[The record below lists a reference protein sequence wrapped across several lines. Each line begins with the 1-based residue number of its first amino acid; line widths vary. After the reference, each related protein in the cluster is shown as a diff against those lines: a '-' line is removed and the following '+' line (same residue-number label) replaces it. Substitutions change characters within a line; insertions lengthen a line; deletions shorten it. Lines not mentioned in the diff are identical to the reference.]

1 MILDSTFVHD
11 VIHENDAAVNRLA
24 ELRDDATPV
33 ALSALTV
40 FEVGVGL
47 RGETAKYR
55 DHFDAKIKDLVVI
68 PVGETIAHRALNIQ
82 HDLLDRGERI
92 GARDVL
98 IAGTA
103 VGSGDPRVLTRNVD
117 EFARVD
123 DLGVETY

>member
-11 VIHENDAAVNRLA
+11 VVHENDAAINRLA
-24 ELRDDATPV
+24 ELRDARTPV

-47 RGETAKYR
+47 RGETAQYR
-55 DHFDAKIKDLVVI
+55 DHFDAKIEDLVVV
-68 PVGETIAHRALNIQ
+68 PVSESIARRALTIQ

-92 GARDVL
+92 GPRDVL

-103 VGSGDPRVLTRNVD
+103 VGSPDSRVLTRNID
-117 EFARVD
+117 EFQRVD
-123 DLGVETY
+123 GLTVETY

>member
-1 MILDSTFVHD
+1 MILDSTFIHD
-11 VIHENDAAVNRLA
+11 VIREDEAAVNLLA
-24 ELRDDATPV
+24 QLSESGTRV

-47 RGETAKYR
+47 RGEAAQYR
-55 DHFDAKIKDLVVI
+55 ESFDEQVGSLVVL
-68 PVGETIAHRALNIQ
+68 PVGEADARRALTIQ

-103 VGSGDPRVLTRNVD
+103 LESADPRVLTRNVD
-117 EFARVD
+117 EFARVEGLD
-123 DLGVETY
+123 VESY

>member
-11 VIHENDAAVNRLA
+11 VIRENDAAVNRLG
-24 ELRDDATPV
+24 ELSEAGTPV

-47 RGETAKYR
+47 RGESAQYQERFTAQV
-55 DHFDAKIKDLVVI
+55 DDLAVV
-68 PVGETIAHRALNIQ
+68 PVGEADAQRALDVQ

-103 VGSGDPRVLTRNVD
+103 LGSTDPRVLTRNVD
-117 EFARVD
+117 EFARVEG
-123 DLGVETY
+123 LEVETY

>member
-11 VIHENDAAVNRLA
+11 VLREDSDAIERVV
-24 ELRDDATPV
+24 ELRDSETPV

-47 RGETAKYR
+47 RGESAQYR
-55 DHFDAKIKDLVVI
+55 AEFDERVDDLVVL
-68 PVGETIAHRALNIQ
+68 PVTETVARRAIAIQ
-82 HDLLDRGERI
+82 HDLLDHGHRI

-103 VGSGDPRVLTRNVD
+103 VGSPDPRVLTRNVD

-123 DLGVETY
+123 GLDVHGY

>member
-11 VIHENDAAVNRLA
+11 VIHEDDAAVNRLT
-24 ELRDDATPV
+24 ELSEAGTPV

-47 RGETAKYR
+47 RGESAQYR
-55 DHFDAKIKDLVVI
+55 ERFDEQVEGLTVV
-68 PVGETIAHRALNIQ
+68 PLGEGDARRAWDVQ

-103 VGSGDPRVLTRNVD
+103 LGSSDPRVLTRNVG
-117 EFARVD
+117 EFERIEGLDV
-123 DLGVETY
+123 VTY

>member
-24 ELRDDATPV
+24 ELHDDGTPV
-33 ALSALTV
+33 ALSALTI

-55 DHFDAKIKDLVVI
+55 GRFDEKIEDLVVV
-68 PVGETIAHRALNIQ
+68 PVGEAIARCALNIQ
-82 HDLLDRGERI
+82 HELLARGERI

-98 IAGTA
+98 IAA
-103 VGSGDPRVLTRNVD
+103 S
-117 EFARVD
+117 FS
-123 DLGVETY
+123 

>member
-11 VIHENDAAVNRLA
+11 VVHENDAAVNRLA
-24 ELRDDATPV
+24 ELHDDGTPV
-33 ALSALTV
+33 ALSALTI

-47 RGETAKYR
+47 RGETAQHR
-55 DHFDAKIKDLVVI
+55 DHFDEKIEDLVVV
-68 PVGETIAHRALNIQ
+68 PVGEAIARRALNIQ

-92 GARDVL
+92 GAGDVL

-117 EFARVD
+117 EFSRVD
-123 DLGVETY
+123 ELDVETY

>member
-1 MILDSTFVHD
+1 MILDSTFVND
-11 VIHENDAAVNRLA
+11 VIREEDAAMNRLA
-24 ELRDDATPV
+24 VLSEAGARV

-47 RGETAKYR
+47 YGEASQYR
-55 DHFDAKIKDLVVI
+55 EGFEEQVAGLAVV
-68 PVGETIAHRALNIQ
+68 PVGERDARRAWTVQ

-103 VGSGDPRVLTRNVD
+103 LESPDPRVLTRNTD
-117 EFARVD
+117 EFARVEG
-123 DLGVETY
+123 LGVETY